1 MIDVQQ
7 EAPNPK
13 PKLDSLD
20 HMLSRKGQDK
30 KSQKTRAGPRK
41 SGHTKIRSWKYT
53 HKMWTWNGAK

>member
-41 SGHTKIRSWKYT
+41 SGHTKIRS
-53 HKMWTWNGAK
+53 